1 MKESKLITLQE
12 ICPVATT
19 FLATTLKLLLN
30 ITYQQRLFKVVADNQ
45 SISTTSMSL
54 LKIVA
59 NVKKYLYQRRQ
70 TCRR

>member
-1 MKESKLITLQE
+1 MIINSLQE